1 MNISYSL
8 KICLHAFFCS
18 MSSTIPTS
26 LIGTKLS
33 IIRPYFLWARGR
45 LGWLVWIF
53 MSMDTGTVAEDLAG
67 WISLFSVTD
76 VDTRGGSSLFFE
88 TAITKDNKRLGSPMG
103 ISAIKLRHLLRK
115 PPCIGKQSQERKP
128 EMEGVLTI
136 NLLELWI
143 LLVLTPYDLPSLG
156 RD

>member
-1 MNISYSL
+1 
-8 KICLHAFFCS
+8 
-18 MSSTIPTS
+18 
-26 LIGTKLS
+26 
-33 IIRPYFLWARGR
+33 
-45 LGWLVWIF
+45 

-115 PPCIGKQSQERKP
+115 PPCIGKQSQEMKP